1 MMDGM
6 AGGMVLWMLL
16 AALIIAG
23 GLTFAVVGGSRV
35 VKDLIAGRSHGPPAL
50 GDRTDAEQAAEQP
63 SALEQAQER
72 YVRGEIDHAELERL
86 LDGVL
91 RDDQTGLD
99 R

>member
-16 AALIIAG
+16 VALIVAG
-23 GLTFAVVGGSRV
+23 GLTFAVVGGARV
-35 VKDLIAGRSHGPPAL
+35 VKDLIGGRSHGPPAL
-50 GDRTDAEQAAEQP
+50 GDRPDGEQAAEQP

-91 RDDQTGLD
+91 RDGQTGLD